1 MPSPEGPWGPT
12 SQSNVLLT
20 TPSIVWPLRSTVML
34 SVPIT
39 SPSSGQLVRLLAS
52 LTLCVS
58 VCPQLTVSG
67 GLACAGPAKS
77 ASAAN
82 TLSVR
87 NKRLQLTVLIT
98 FFIAAPCGHLWVG
111 GATLRCCQGQGIGAG
126 SGCCQG

>member
-39 SPSSGQLVRLLAS
+39 SPSPGQLVRLLAS

-58 VCPQLTVSG
+58 VWPQLTVSG
-67 GLACAGPAKS
+67 GLACAGAAKS
-77 ASAAN
+77 ANAAN
-82 TLSVR
+82 PLSVR

-98 FFIAAPCGHLWVG
+98 VNRLRRVRGLGPGGHEG
-111 GATLRCCQGQGIGAG
+111 
-126 SGCCQG
+126 